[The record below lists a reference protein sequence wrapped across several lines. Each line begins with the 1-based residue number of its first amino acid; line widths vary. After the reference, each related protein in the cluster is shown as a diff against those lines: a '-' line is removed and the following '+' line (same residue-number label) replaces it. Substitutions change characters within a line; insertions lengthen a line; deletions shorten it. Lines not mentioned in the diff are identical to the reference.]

1 MYRLGTLLDWL
12 IEPGVIHN
20 ARGPAGWSG
29 RVGGS
34 RQWRVSVIGP
44 CLGEHK
50 TLEKSVCEE
59 RELASHGD
67 EGEMDVKEEV
77 SNQGLVVNAGDPISL
92 EPLRHFNQAFAK
104 LLPWNW
110 LQYQL

>member
-1 MYRLGTLLDWL
+1 
-12 IEPGVIHN
+12 
-20 ARGPAGWSG
+20 
-29 RVGGS
+29 
-34 RQWRVSVIGP
+34 VSVIGP

-59 RELASHGD
+59 RELASHED
-67 EGEMDVKEEV
+67 EGAMDVKEEV